1 MAGEI
6 TIPIESTDIIVQVE
20 TPGASKFIELE
31 DAPQTYEEGKYLKST
46 ANGLVYDVPQGG
58 GDMLMS
64 IYDPNG
70 NDIVDY
76 AEGVR
81 VLTAFPTSSKQGDMV
96 AVSGKAYINL

>member
-1 MAGEI
+1 MDEI
-6 TIPIESTDIIVQVE
+6 YVQVEEPIIQVQVE
-20 TPGASKFIELE
+20 TPGAHKFIELE

-64 IYDPNG
+64 VYDPNG

-81 VLTAFPTSSKQGDMV
+81 VLTDFPANSKQGDIV